1 MFARYSVLLLA
12 ALLAGP
18 ALWQAFVVGDLDM
31 DTALIRYL
39 IAVLV
44 AAVMLGFLR
53 MLYNT
58 YQRIHEEHEL
68 ERQLEE
74 MRQAEAERRAAAE
87 AAEAEGNGPTA

>member
-12 ALLAGP
+12 ALLAAP
-18 ALWQAFVVGDLDM
+18 ALWQAFVVGDLDI

-44 AAVMLGFLR
+44 AAVMLAFLR
-53 MLYNT
+53 MLYTT
-58 YQRIHEEHEL
+58 YQRIHEEHET

-87 AAEAEGNGPTA
+87 AEAENNGPATA

>member
-12 ALLAGP
+12 ALLAAP
-18 ALWQAFVVGDLDM
+18 ALWQAFVVGDLDV

-44 AAVMLGFLR
+44 AAVMLAFVR

-58 YQRIHEEHEL
+58 YQRIHEEREI
-68 ERQLEE
+68 ERLIEE
-74 MRQAEAERRAAAE
+74 ARQAEADRR
-87 AAEAEGNGPTA
+87 AAEAEREGGGSAVA